1 MTLEERVKHYT
12 HHRKQAE
19 RCGVTAIRDKFEL
32 SSSGRAHDIAT
43 GKIQHED
50 SDLIMA
56 LYADHKWHVQ
66 EAGTTMDIA
75 EEYDVPR
82 VRVQKM
88 VQRERGSL

>member
-1 MTLEERVKHYT
+1 
-12 HHRKQAE
+12 
-19 RCGVTAIRDKFEL
+19 
-32 SSSGRAHDIAT
+32 
-43 GKIQHED
+43 
-50 SDLIMA
+50 MA